1 MIKDF
6 LNHRNP
12 NKRVIAR
19 ANGLSLVE
27 LPDRVGADNIV
38 KFRFAIARTD
48 AEGNASGED
57 GIILSLGD
65 IRAAMPYKNYQAE
78 HAKPSKAEF
87 HLF

>member
-1 MIKDF
+1 MVKGF

-27 LPDRVGADNIV
+27 LPARIDSGSTVH
-38 KFRFAIARTD
+38 FRFALSRTD
-48 AEGNASGED
+48 ADGNANSED

-65 IRAAMPYKNYQAE
+65 LRTLFAADE
-78 HAKPSKAEF
+78 
-87 HLF
+87 